1 MTTQTIPKAG
11 TWVIDPSHSQIEIT
25 ARHLMVSKVRGS
37 FQTFSGAVTIGGTPE
52 ESAVEVTIDAASVN
66 TGAEDRDGHLRS
78 GDFLD
83 VEAYPTI
90 TFQSTS
96 IERNGSAYRLIGN
109 LTLRG
114 VTKPLTLD
122 MDYLGTVAQTQW
134 AMRRR
139 SSTPPVSFDREDW
152 GLTWNVPLEA
162 GGVLVSKKFQI
173 EIAPPG
179 FPSLT
184 NETTQTRAYG
194 GKLRLPPL
202 S

>member
-122 MDYLGTVAQTQW
+122 MDYLGTVADPMGNEKTVFN
-134 AMRRR
+134 A
-139 SSTPPVSFDREDW
+139 TGSFDREDW

-173 EIAPPG
+173 EIALQA
-179 FPSLT
+179 S
-184 NETTQTRAYG
+184 QA
-194 GKLRLPPL
+194 
-202 S
+202 